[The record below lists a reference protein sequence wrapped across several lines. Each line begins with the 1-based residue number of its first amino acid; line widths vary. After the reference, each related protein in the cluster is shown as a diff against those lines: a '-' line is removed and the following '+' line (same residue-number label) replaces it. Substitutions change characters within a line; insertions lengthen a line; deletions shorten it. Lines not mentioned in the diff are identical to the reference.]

1 MEFEEVLAEV
11 NIGAS
16 ELQFWIEQ
24 HWVLPVQSQSHFYF
38 DEADVAR
45 VRLITEL
52 RNDLGVNDEAIPGV
66 LKLLDQVYSLRRAL
80 TELNE
85 AILVLPEE
93 IQDQLR
99 DQLSASDEAADGRQG
114 R

>member
-1 MEFEEVLAEV
+1 MEFEEVLAEL

-24 HWVLPVQSQSHFYF
+24 QWVLPVQSHSCFYF

-45 VRLITEL
+45 VRLISEL
-52 RNDLGVNDEAIPGV
+52 HNDLGVNEEAIPVV
-66 LKLLDQVYSLRRAL
+66 LRLLDQVYSLRRAL

-99 DQLSASDEAADGRQG
+99 DQLSARDKVADGQQER
-114 R
+114 